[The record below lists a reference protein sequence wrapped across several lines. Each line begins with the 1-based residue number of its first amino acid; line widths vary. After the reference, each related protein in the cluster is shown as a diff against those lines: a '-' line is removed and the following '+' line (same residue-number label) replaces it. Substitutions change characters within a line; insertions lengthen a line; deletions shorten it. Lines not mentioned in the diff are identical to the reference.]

1 MPSAHFQ
8 MYNVLNTYP
17 GRSWRTRVKKGTKRF
32 IPFASSSD
40 NQQARIS
47 TQPRLLLRAAAMSSQ
62 PYQVISTDQ
71 APGAIGPY
79 SQAVVHNGTIYT
91 SGAIPLDPKTMQ
103 LVEGGIE
110 AQAKQAVEN
119 LLAVVQAS
127 GGDKSTV
134 LKTTVFLKDMNN
146 FAKINGEY
154 EKAFAPFKPARSAVE
169 VARLPKD
176 VGVEIEAV
184 ALVKK

>member
-1 MPSAHFQ
+1 
-8 MYNVLNTYP
+8 
-17 GRSWRTRVKKGTKRF
+17 
-32 IPFASSSD
+32 
-40 NQQARIS
+40 
-47 TQPRLLLRAAAMSSQ
+47 MSSQ

-119 LLAVVQAS
+119 LLAVVHAS

-134 LKTTVFLKDMNN
+134 LKTTVFLKDVS
-146 FAKINGEY
+146 
-154 EKAFAPFKPARSAVE
+154 RSS
-169 VARLPKD
+169 
-176 VGVEIEAV
+176 
-184 ALVKK
+184 